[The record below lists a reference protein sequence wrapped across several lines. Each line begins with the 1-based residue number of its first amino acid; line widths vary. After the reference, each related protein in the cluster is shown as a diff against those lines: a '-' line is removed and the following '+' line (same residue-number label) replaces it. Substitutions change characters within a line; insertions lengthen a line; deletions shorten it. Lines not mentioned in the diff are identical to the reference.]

1 MANLAK
7 VNSPGTSVASW
18 LAVEV
23 KGDDGGKKNNN
34 KSLFA
39 KEQFSFF
46 FIIIKLCFMKQT
58 APR

>member
-7 VNSPGTSVASW
+7 VNSSGTSVASW

-34 KSLFA
+34 ISLLA
-39 KEQFSFF
+39 KERFSFF
-46 FIIIKLCFMKQT
+46 FLL
-58 APR
+58 